1 MSARL
6 VEHSLGRVML
16 HLACLLR
23 DGKMRWHWAGIRRK
37 LRLTSSTL
45 HSQIDS
51 VPTTSNRAL

>member
-23 DGKMRWHWAGIRRK
+23 DRKVRWHWAGIRRE
-37 LRLTSSTL
+37 LRPAATATP
-45 HSQIDS
+45 
-51 VPTTSNRAL
+51 PTIL